1 MSSLHL
7 SDVADRWGYTNTI
20 VSIMVEPDV
29 AGSSVVI
36 VIGPPEPV
44 TVYHAVLPTLL
55 IGQPPVVVSG
65 SPASTVLPVVSTF
78 NCASEP
84 SGNAA
89 ALLSL
94 NEAAEAGDATIAAAA
109 TTTSARNAERSG
121 DTFSSLSQ
129 VRARHGAGLARGR

>member
-1 MSSLHL
+1 M
-7 SDVADRWGYTNTI
+7 I
-20 VSIMVEPDV
+20 VSDTAVGVPLV
-29 AGSSVVI
+29 VGSSVVTDT
-36 VIGPPEPV
+36 GPPVAVTVNHSVAPTLRDNDDAQPPV
-44 TVYHAVLPTLL
+44 TVL
-55 IGQPPVVVSG
+55 G

-94 NEAAEAGDATIAAAA
+94 NEAAEAGDAPTAAAA